1 MFPIVFP
8 KIVKSQA
15 TKLQLKKSAKKFSL
29 DILTKLQP
37 LYQTVVNMFLISSNI
52 NKFSVGI
59 FVYQSHISQVWNWVT
74 DKAMYWLDLDLIN
87 ICYFKMKFVMCGIS
101 SHSSWWQQE
110 FSGWHNPLDCYDK
123 ETFNISILC
132 WTYHFYCRENLLTNE
147 HLLFLLRLLIR
158 VIFWQTDD
166 IFHVACFQ
174 YWGRVDLSQKIVS
187 KKTFTSPV
195 SNICYQDQVP
205 TVQKVG

>member
-1 MFPIVFP
+1 MQESEVP
-8 KIVKSQA
+8 KQKQYR
-15 TKLQLKKSAKKFSL
+15 F
-29 DILTKLQP
+29 
-37 LYQTVVNMFLISSNI
+37 VV
-52 NKFSVGI
+52 VDTWW
-59 FVYQSHISQVWNWVT
+59 YWVSM
-74 DKAMYWLDLDLIN
+74 KRYWLIYDCTGSVEGSSGWCLVVLIN

-147 HLLFLLRLLIR
+147 HLLFLLWLLIR

-187 KKTFTSPV
+187 KKLSLPLFPRYVAKIKKTNWPPV
-195 SNICYQDQVP
+195 
-205 TVQKVG
+205 

>member
-1 MFPIVFP
+1 MDHGRL
-8 KIVKSQA
+8 S
-15 TKLQLKKSAKKFSL
+15 KFNL
-29 DILTKLQP
+29 DILTKLQFGTERQP
-37 LYQTVVNMFLISSNI
+37 RQCNDRTWIWY
-52 NKFSVGI
+52 
-59 FVYQSHISQVWNWVT
+59 
-74 DKAMYWLDLDLIN
+74 
-87 ICYFKMKFVMCGIS
+87 ICYFKIKFVMCGIS

-123 ETFNISILC
+123 ETFNTSILC

-147 HLLFLLRLLIR
+147 HLLFLLWLLIR

-187 KKTFTSPV
+187 KKLSLPLFPRYV
-195 SNICYQDQVP
+195 AKIKKINWP